1 MCFFKSILFFCSLF
15 YFFFNLP
22 KFPSCDSTQIPGFR
36 QVLPDQFIGMF
47 YACPLIGLIRVCK
60 VVVYLQRVTD
70 ALMFGKFQSI
80 VRCYGMNHIAARPE
94 YFFYFLT
101 YRPGLCI
108 GAAYSPYVAT

>member
-1 MCFFKSILFFCSLF
+1 MFDYAFGFVEEYFIWSFKAKYFSGSVVQ
-15 YFFFNLP
+15 FFFNLP
-22 KFPSCDSTQIPGFR
+22 KFPSGDFTQIPGFR
-36 QVLPDQFIGMF
+36 QVLPEQFIGMF

-80 VRCYGMNHIAARPE
+80 VRCYGMNHIADRPE

-101 YRPGLCI
+101 
-108 GAAYSPYVAT
+108 